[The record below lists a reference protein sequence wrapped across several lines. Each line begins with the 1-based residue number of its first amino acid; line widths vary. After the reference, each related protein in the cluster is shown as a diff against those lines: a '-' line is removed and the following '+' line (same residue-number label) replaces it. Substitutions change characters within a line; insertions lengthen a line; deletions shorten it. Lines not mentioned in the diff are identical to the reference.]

1 MRSKMYIHS
10 KNIIII
16 LSIIAETY
24 PLCHPKIHL
33 STQPHHDESS
43 SCFGAE
49 GTPISLEVIELLPSN
64 ETRMRPGL
72 FESTLGVNWVQFKL
86 FQESYKYDLALTFC
100 HKLYSNTQA
109 DNVETML
116 RT

>member
-1 MRSKMYIHS
+1 MYIHS
-10 KNIIII
+10 KNTIII

-24 PLCHPKIHL
+24 SLCHPKIHL

-43 SCFGAE
+43 SCFGAV
-49 GTPISLEVIELLPSN
+49 GTPVSLGVIELLPSN

-100 HKLYSNTQA
+100 NKLNSDTQA
-109 DNVETML
+109 DNV
-116 RT
+116 